1 MIGRFWQRKKN
12 TPRFESYSDSAP
24 LPEAAPDN
32 LTRVLRVENEDASI
46 VEDARHRMM
55 VIGFTLVIA
64 FGALGI
70 RAVSLALSGDEAVA
84 VAPVLADTR
93 RGDLVDRNGQ
103 VLATTLETW
112 SLFADPHLVWDARET
127 AEALVTVLPDLNVD
141 ELTADLS
148 SRRRFV
154 WIQRNLT
161 PRQRQAVF
169 SLGQPG
175 LEFRTEPRRVYP
187 RGRLAAHAI
196 GHAGRDMTGLAG
208 AEQAFNSAL
217 SNDGGRP
224 VALSIDMGVQFHV
237 DEILRRYMAEFQAI
251 AATGI
256 VMDVNTGEV
265 LSLVSLPDFD
275 PNQASTASANDLLD
289 RALQARYEMGSTFKA
304 FTVAL
309 ALETGIASP
318 GETFDATAPLQIG
331 GYTIE
336 DFHAENRAL
345 TLEEIFTH
353 SSNIG
358 SSRIALEAGADR
370 QRDLLRRLRLLER
383 APIELAESATPLLP
397 QRWGPTETA
406 TISYG
411 HGIAVSPL
419 AVASAFAAIAN
430 GGTYVRPTLRPVR
443 SDETVAG
450 ERVLAPEV
458 AQSVLDMMR
467 DVVENGT
474 GSRADAPGFR
484 VAGKT
489 GTAEKPGRGGYDED
503 RLISSFSAVFPYDDP
518 QYVVLVILDEPQGN
532 ASTYGYA
539 TGGWTAA
546 PAAGEIISRI
556 ASILGVEQE
565 DDSLTRSAMVRAA
578 LMPDPEPVVRS
589 DP

>member
-1 MIGRFWQRKKN
+1 MTGRFWQRRKN
-12 TPRFESYSDSAP
+12 PPRLESYADSAP

-32 LTRVLRVENEDASI
+32 LTRVLRIENEDASI
-46 VEDARHRMM
+46 IEDARRRMA
-55 VIGFTLVIA
+55 VIGFTMVIA
-64 FGALGI
+64 FAALGI
-70 RAVSLALSGDEAVA
+70 RAIDLAFSGGETAA
-84 VAPVLADTR
+84 PSPVLAEVR

-112 SLFADPHLVWDARET
+112 SLFADPQLVWDARET
-127 AEALVTVLPDLNVD
+127 AEALITVLPGLDVD
-141 ELTADLS
+141 VLTADLS

-175 LEFRTEPRRVYP
+175 LEFRTEPSRVYP
-187 RGRLAAHAI
+187 RGRLAAHAV

-208 AEQAFNSAL
+208 AEQAFNLAL

-237 DEILRRYMAEFQAI
+237 DEVLRRYMAEFQAI

-256 VMDVNTGEV
+256 VMDVDTGEV

-275 PNQASTASANDLLD
+275 PNQAGAASSSERLN

-309 ALETGIASP
+309 ALETGIAEP

-370 QRDLLRRLRLLER
+370 QRDLLGRLRLLER

-397 QRWGPTETA
+397 QHWGPTETA

-443 SDETVAG
+443 PDETVAG
-450 ERVLAPEV
+450 ERVLEPEV
-458 AQSVLDMMR
+458 AQRVLDMMR

-474 GSRADAPGFR
+474 GRRADAPGFR

-489 GTAEKPGRGGYDED
+489 GTAEKPARGGYDED

-518 QYVVLVILDEPQGN
+518 QYVVLVVLDEPQGT
-532 ASTYGYA
+532 AATYGYA

-556 ASILGVEQE
+556 ASILGVAQR
-565 DDSLTRSAMVRAA
+565 DDPLTRSALVRAA
-578 LMPDPEPVVRS
+578 LTPDPEPVVRTAQ
-589 DP
+589 